1 MDATPVELRLKTIPS
16 GVPISPEY
24 AEGLAAMDRIR
35 DAVLKNLCE
44 GMAVPPDLCGPSSLS
59 AAYPVYALGKDMG
72 AFGES
77 QAEPCPVCHGR
88 RVVPL
93 PDLATADRDGVVSV
107 PQVGCPRCQTPEPE
121 ADKPVEVVG

>member
-1 MDATPVELRLKTIPS
+1 MDATPVELHLKTIPS

-44 GMAVPPDLCGPSSLS
+44 SMAVPPDLCGYSPLS

-72 AFGES
+72 AF
-77 QAEPCPVCHGR
+77 AEPCPVCHGR

-93 PDLATADRDGVVSV
+93 PELATADRDGVVSV
-107 PQVGCPRCQTPEPE
+107 PQVGCERCQPAEPE